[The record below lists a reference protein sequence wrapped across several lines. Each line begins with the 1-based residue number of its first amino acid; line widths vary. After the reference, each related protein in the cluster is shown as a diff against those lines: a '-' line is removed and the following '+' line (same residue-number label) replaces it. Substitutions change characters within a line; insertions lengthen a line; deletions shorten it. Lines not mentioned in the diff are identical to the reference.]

1 MDMKTL
7 KEIGFLQTGMILV
20 DYKGNEGAITG
31 ITRIEGFGYGVEFD
45 NEKDRMQMWDWNRL
59 RDDVYVKDG
68 TYKE

>member
-1 MDMKTL
+1 M
-7 KEIGFLQTGMILV
+7 